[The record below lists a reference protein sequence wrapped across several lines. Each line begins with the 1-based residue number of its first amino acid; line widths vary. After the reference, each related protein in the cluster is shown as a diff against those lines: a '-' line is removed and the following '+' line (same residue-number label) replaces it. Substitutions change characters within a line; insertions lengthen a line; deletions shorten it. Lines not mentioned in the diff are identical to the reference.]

1 MKSTLVFIIIVLV
14 AFTSC
19 RENELAKKADGT
31 WYMVL
36 DMKNDE
42 GTPYTEE
49 RIYTFNYDENADVF
63 GGTFTE
69 QNIDTMPEE
78 EIDDFIISYTSTTTI
93 NGNWEVIAGG
103 LYLTYNLSSLEV
115 SIDDIDIKLSD
126 DLDLLTYMSYT
137 ELAMGNALLGQD
149 LINEKAIAKDLRKGI
164 YQDAYELYEANNYLS
179 ENNNYCYTDLTI
191 EDDIMVFTGEEG
203 TAVLKKLLPTTSEYE
218 EENHN
223 GNQDDDY
230 VTNTDMKGTKNYH
243 GYINKNL
250 EVTVTL
256 TFEKPN
262 KGIQEV
268 YGYYYYHKNGENHI
282 ILKGNYNP
290 STQRLNLTEYY
301 DDGTPNCKISALKES
316 EGFNGKFT
324 TPQGKEMTFSISL
337 YN

>member
-1 MKSTLVFIIIVLV
+1 
-14 AFTSC
+14 
-19 RENELAKKADGT
+19 
-31 WYMVL
+31 MVL

-179 ENNNYCYTDLTI
+179 ENNSGAIKINLLLLNY
-191 EDDIMVFTGEEG
+191 
-203 TAVLKKLLPTTSEYE
+203 
-218 EENHN
+218 
-223 GNQDDDY
+223 
-230 VTNTDMKGTKNYH
+230 
-243 GYINKNL
+243 
-250 EVTVTL
+250 
-256 TFEKPN
+256 
-262 KGIQEV
+262 
-268 YGYYYYHKNGENHI
+268 
-282 ILKGNYNP
+282 
-290 STQRLNLTEYY
+290 
-301 DDGTPNCKISALKES
+301 
-316 EGFNGKFT
+316 
-324 TPQGKEMTFSISL
+324 
-337 YN
+337 